1 MFNIFNT
8 SGDGSMS
15 LQEFQECY
23 DNWVVKVISP
33 HQTPH
38 HHTITQL
45 LTLDREAKVCSRYC
59 GCPGQGRQSLRKI
72 LSHLYQL

>member
-23 DNWVVKVISP
+23 DNWVVKVVISP
-33 HQTPH
+33 H
-38 HHTITQL
+38 HTDAQL
-45 LTLDREAKVCSRYC
+45 LTLDREAKVCSSYC
-59 GCPGQGRQSLRKI
+59 GCPGLGETI
-72 LSHLYQL
+72 LILILTD